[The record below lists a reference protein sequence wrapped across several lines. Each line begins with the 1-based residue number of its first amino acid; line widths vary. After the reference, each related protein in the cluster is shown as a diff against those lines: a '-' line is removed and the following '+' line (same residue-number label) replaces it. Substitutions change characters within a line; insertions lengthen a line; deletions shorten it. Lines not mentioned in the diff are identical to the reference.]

1 MLSVVFALALS
12 AAPFEVPNPDE
23 ATPNVPK
30 GLFVGDHWR
39 FKKGQEFG
47 PFLRDMVVRM
57 LADLVAIPAS
67 VVRWEPADYLTFGV
81 GAAVPI
87 VMSIP
92 FDGVSPDVRLQRE
105 IHRVY
110 GGVNCDYS
118 ELDSTFCPSPMTSP
132 HVWTKPT
139 DLAIV
144 TTAIVAPLVIGLV
157 AGLAEKDHP
166 LAEIALLGTEAVLV
180 AQVYHVLGKFL
191 TGREAPLGSDG
202 MGRYHGPTRITFPA
216 GTPSG
221 HSATLFAIAG
231 TYATYYD
238 SVWVKVVSLATAGI
252 LASLL
257 VVDDS
262 HFASEVVVGSMM
274 GYLTARWVVE
284 HRSTK
289 YAYGQNGLP
298 VRLMGVGPV
307 AVRGQGA
314 AFAATWQF

>member
-12 AAPFEVPNPDE
+12 AAPFDVPRPEE

-39 FKKGQEFG
+39 FKKGQAFG

-57 LADLVAIPAS
+57 LADLVAIPTS
-67 VVRWEPADYLTFGV
+67 VVRWEAGDYVTFGL

-92 FDGVSPDVRLQRE
+92 FGGVSPDVRLQRE

-118 ELDSTFCPSPMTSP
+118 ELDSTFCPSPLTSP
-132 HVWTKPT
+132 HVWTKPS
-139 DLAIV
+139 DLAILAA
-144 TTAIVAPLVIGLV
+144 AIVTPLMMGLV
-157 AGLAEKDHP
+157 GGLVEKDHEFVE
-166 LAEIALLGTEAVLV
+166 LSMLGTEAVLV
-180 AQVYHVLGKFL
+180 VQVYHVLGKFL

-202 MGRYHGPTRITFPA
+202 TGRYHGPTRITFPA

-221 HSATLFAIAG
+221 HSATLFGIAG
-231 TYATYYD
+231 TIATYYD
-238 SVWVKVVSLATAGI
+238 SPWIKVISLATAGI

-289 YAYGQNGLP
+289 YSYGLNGLP
-298 VRLMGVGPV
+298 VRLMGVGPM
-307 AVRGQGA
+307 AVQGQGA